1 MPKIKYIIWDWNGTL
16 VNDAWL
22 FVELMNEELSIRN
35 LPLISIADY
44 REKFTFPVKTYYENL
59 GFDFSNEDFKAVGLN
74 FIQNFKKRNREPYLY
89 QNAQHIL
96 KKLAAANIGQ
106 SIVSAQ
112 ENQLLNNTVRFYQLN
127 KFFDHVAGIDHYY
140 ADNKIKLAKS
150 IREKINHHDNE
161 IMFIGDTVH
170 DYEVAQALNLHCILF
185 TNGHYSKRRL
195 AKCKCMMVDDH
206 LDLLSVLDSSISG

>member
-59 GFDFSNEDFKAVGLN
+59 GFDFSNENFEAVGLN

-112 ENQLLNNTVRFYQLN
+112 ENQLLNDTVRFYQLN
-127 KFFDHVAGIDHYY
+127 KYFDHVAGIDNYY

-161 IMFIGDTVH
+161 IIFIGDTVH
-170 DYEVAQALNLHCILF
+170 DYEVAQALNVHCILF
-185 TNGHYSKRRL
+185 ANGHYSKRRL
-195 AKCKCMMVDDH
+195 KKCKCMMIDDH
-206 LDLLSVLDSSISG
+206 LDLLSVLDSSMSG

>member
-22 FVELMNEELSIRN
+22 FVELMNEELSIRS

-112 ENQLLNNTVRFYQLN
+112 ENQLLNETVQFYQLN
-127 KFFDHVAGIDHYY
+127 KYFDNIAGIDHYY

-150 IREKINHHDNE
+150 IREKITHLDNE
-161 IMFIGDTVH
+161 IMFIGDTAH
-170 DYEVAQALNLHCILF
+170 DYEVAQALNVHCILF

-195 AKCKCMMVDDH
+195 IKCNCMMIDDH
-206 LDLLSVLDSSISG
+206 LDLLSALDSNMSG

>member
-59 GFDFSNEDFKAVGLN
+59 GFDFSNEDFEAVGLN
-74 FIQNFKKRNREPYLY
+74 FIQNFKKRSREPYLY

-112 ENQLLNNTVRFYQLN
+112 ENQLLNDTVQFYQLN

-150 IREKINHHDNE
+150 IREKITHLDNE
-161 IMFIGDTVH
+161 IMFIGDTAH
-170 DYEVAQALNLHCILF
+170 DYEVAQALNVHCILF

-195 AKCKCMMVDDH
+195 IKCNCMMIDDH
-206 LDLLSVLDSSISG
+206 LDLLSALDSNMSG

>member
-59 GFDFSNEDFKAVGLN
+59 GFDFSNEDFEAVGLN
-74 FIQNFKKRNREPYLY
+74 FIQKFKKRSREPYLY

-106 SIVSAQ
+106 SIVSEQ
-112 ENQLLNNTVRFYQLN
+112 ENQLLN
-127 KFFDHVAGIDHYY
+127 
-140 ADNKIKLAKS
+140 
-150 IREKINHHDNE
+150 
-161 IMFIGDTVH
+161 DTV
-170 DYEVAQALNLHCILF
+170 ILPI
-185 TNGHYSKRRL
+185 K
-195 AKCKCMMVDDH
+195 
-206 LDLLSVLDSSISG
+206 